1 MIRFDYKRPTSIEA
15 CLELL
20 DLYKEKAKLI
30 AGGTDLMVE
39 LRADDKKL
47 KNIEVVI
54 DTTHIGELAFIDVED
69 DALNLGPAITHEE
82 IWENPFIREYAPF
95 LSEACH
101 TVGSPQIRHSGT
113 IGGSIGTA
121 SPASDPLP
129 PLVALGATVQL
140 ASVDGLR
147 SVLLEDLLEKPYQAD
162 IKANELLVNIRFN
175 LLDPEA
181 GFSFVK
187 LGRRKALAIARMNVA
202 TYVALDQ
209 DGKAA
214 DVRIVPGSCMPTA
227 VRIEAAEAML
237 VGQRPSFELHEKIG
251 QKVAEEMVKVTGRR
265 WSTPYKEPVIATL
278 VRRSLNEATGVSEDD
293 R

>member
-20 DLYKEKAKLI
+20 NLYQDKAKLI

-47 KNIEVVI
+47 KGIEVVI
-54 DTTHIGELAFIDVED
+54 DTTHIAELKFIDVED
-69 DALNLGPAITHEE
+69 DMINLGPGITHEE

-101 TVGSPQIRHSGT
+101 TVGSPQIRHAGT

-129 PLVALGATVQL
+129 PLVAMGATVVL
-140 ASVDGLR
+140 ASVEGIR
-147 SVLLEDLLEKPYQAD
+147 EVLLE
-162 IKANELLVNIRFN
+162 ELLVKPYVTDIASNELIVGVRFPIMN
-175 LLDPEA
+175 PDA

-187 LGRRKALAIARMNVA
+187 LGRRKALAISRMNVA
-202 TYVALDQ
+202 TYVELDN
-209 DGKAA
+209 DGKAV

-227 VRIEAAEAML
+227 VRISAAEEML
-237 VGQRPSFELHEKIG
+237 LGQKPSYALNKAIG
-251 QKVAEEMVKVTGRR
+251 EKVAEEMVGVTGRR
-265 WSTPYKEPVIATL
+265 WSTPYKEPVIASL
-278 VRRSLNEATGVSEDD
+278 VKRSLNEATGVKENE
-293 R
+293 